1 MSHGDF
7 FWRKKLSQKIIA
19 NPQSETYSASIS
31 INRPF
36 SMMPMFV
43 IQISAASIDPLGVRL
58 ARATVT
64 KATATASTKMADGRR
79 AVHSLRTPE
88 RFKGCGYQPVYQGRF
103 PVVRITAHLRDNV
116 VARLKHPNSRQD
128 SAPFFP
134 LNRNR
139 AERRQENHR
148 PCEHSDSDGSTS

>member
-19 NPQSETYSASIS
+19 NPQSDTYSASIS

-43 IQISAASIDPLGVRL
+43 IQISAASIEPMGPRH

-64 KATATASTKMADGRR
+64 KATPTASTERMDGRR
-79 AVHSLRTPE
+79 AVHSLRTP
-88 RFKGCGYQPVYQGRF
+88 
-103 PVVRITAHLRDNV
+103 NV
-116 VARLKHPNSRQD
+116 SKDA
-128 SAPFFP
+128 A
-134 LNRNR
+134 
-139 AERRQENHR
+139 
-148 PCEHSDSDGSTS
+148 TSQFTRGGFRYYGLMRTWG